1 MWIHWLS
8 VMGASFVD
16 DIADTP
22 RDPKTKSGLCQA
34 YVYTPRDPK
43 TNLARNQKAVYQ
55 ATPRDPKTNLARPE
69 NKKRPFRRSFKSASP
84 KETTVSQLNTNGTRK
99 DGAGERQSDRT
110 QAEVEEEESTRTFCL
125 PRAVACARQRVR
137 SPAEGQTGAK
147 RRLLALA
154 RGSEDSCEGPGYEKE
169 SAHQVCPRERALVCG
184 RFDSTRSVP
193 SRAGRRLSSPR
204 E

>member
-22 RDPKTKSGLCQA
+22 RDPKTKSGLSQA
-34 YVYTPRDPK
+34 YVYT
-43 TNLARNQKAVYQ
+43 
-55 ATPRDPKTNLARPE
+55 ARPE
-69 NKKRPFRRSFKSASP
+69 NKPRPKPKSGVPSYTARPENKPRATRKQKATVSTSP
-84 KETTVSQLNTNGTRK
+84 KETTVSQLNTNGTRN
-99 DGAGERQSDRT
+99 DGAGERQGDRT
-110 QAEVEEEESTRTFCL
+110 QAEVDEEESTRTFCL

-147 RRLLALA
+147 RRLLELA

-169 SAHQVCPRERALVCG
+169 SAHQVCPRERALFCG

>member
-34 YVYTPRDPK
+34 YVYTARPENKPRPK
-43 TNLARNQKAVYQ
+43 
-55 ATPRDPKTNLARPE
+55 PKSGVPSYTARPE

-99 DGAGERQSDRT
+99 DGAGERQGDRT

-147 RRLLALA
+147 RRLLELA